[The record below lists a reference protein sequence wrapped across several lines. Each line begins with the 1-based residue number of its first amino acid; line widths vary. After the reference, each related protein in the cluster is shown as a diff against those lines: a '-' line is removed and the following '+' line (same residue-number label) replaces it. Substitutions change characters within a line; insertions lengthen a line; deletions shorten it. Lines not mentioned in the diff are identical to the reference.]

1 MQNCVHYSC
10 LVGQFISDLRNC
22 ALSCFIT
29 QMNLNAVKLLF
40 FKCPAFYKRFRWGG
54 WMLSMWKKYKWRR
67 RKRSDL
73 WLIDF
78 LAGSESYR
86 KCSSCYDILLSLVL
100 PALVLFCGFNFF
112 FYVRKCYS
120 CYEILLSLVLPALF
134 LFCGGVFVFLFV
146 RKCNSCCNIVL

>member
-10 LVGQFISDLRNC
+10 LVGQFLSDLRNC

-100 PALVLFCGFNFF
+100 PALVLFCGFNFIF
-112 FYVRKCYS
+112 FMS
-120 CYEILLSLVLPALF
+120 GSAILAMKYYYHWYCQHCFCFVVEF
-134 LFCGGVFVFLFV
+134 LFFFLSGSAILAV
-146 RKCNSCCNIVL
+146 I